1 MSNALLNT
9 FPQEGSNDTLI
20 STSENRITKAAALQE
35 VVENL
40 FALWVRAAP
49 LASAELY
56 DSDQLSFGTCVT
68 VL

>member
-1 MSNALLNT
+1 MSNALLNA

-40 FALWVRAAP
+40 PYESV
-49 LASAELY
+49 
-56 DSDQLSFGTCVT
+56 QLHLLQQNCKIYIS
-68 VL
+68 

>member
-49 LASAELY
+49 LASAEL
-56 DSDQLSFGTCVT
+56 
-68 VL
+68 